1 MQSNAAEAIPKL
13 ESEDAMEKVPQDFQ
27 DLLQD
32 ETKSFAILGTLMP
45 DGSPQVTP
53 VWFSVEGEHI
63 LINTARGR
71 QKDRN
76 MQARPHVGMAIM
88 DPKRPYR
95 YIQIRGEV
103 VESTEEGGTEHIH
116 FLSRKYRGHDF
127 KLPKGQVRV
136 IYKILPKSV
145 STED

>member
-1 MQSNAAEAIPKL
+1 MNTIPL
-13 ESEDAMEKVPQDFQ
+13 DFH
-27 DLLQD
+27 DLLKD

-53 VWFSVEGEHI
+53 VWFNVEGEYI
-63 LINTARGR
+63 LINTAKGR

-76 MQARPHVGMAIM
+76 MRARLQVAMTIL

-95 YIQIRGEV
+95 YLQIRGEV
-103 VESTEEGGTEHIH
+103 VEHTEEGAAEHISA
-116 FLSRKYRGHDF
+116 LSRKYRGHDF
-127 KLPKGQVRV
+127 DIPSGQVRV
-136 IYKILPKSV
+136 IYKILPKHV

>member
-1 MQSNAAEAIPKL
+1 MKS
-13 ESEDAMEKVPQDFQ
+13 VPLDFQ

-45 DGSPQVTP
+45 DNSPQVTP
-53 VWFSVEGEHI
+53 VWFNVEGEHI
-63 LINTARGR
+63 LINTAKGR

-76 MQARPHVGMAIM
+76 MRARPQVAMTIL

-95 YIQIRGEV
+95 YLQIRGEV
-103 VESTEEGGTEHIH
+103 VGSTEEGAAEHIS

-127 KLPKGQVRV
+127 TIPKGQVRV
-136 IYKILPKSV
+136 TYKILPKFV
-145 STED
+145 SSED